1 MQEDDA
7 KPLVKFAVMPPIM
20 GLQRPP
26 LPLPLPGVQL
36 LLLPLLLVMALL
48 LEVVMTL
55 EAKIAKDTALETGG
69 GESCVSDG
77 VEEII
82 DDMPLSLLQ
91 ITEALPTEFMAL
103 SVALPYTMPTL
114 WVGDII

>member
-1 MQEDDA
+1 MQEDEA
-7 KPLVKFAVMPPIM
+7 RPLVRFAVMPPIM

-36 LLLPLLLVMALL
+36 LLLPLLLVMAALLLPLL

-55 EAKIAKDTALETGG
+55 EASMANETAFETTAGG
-69 GESCVSDG
+69 GDSWVREG

-82 DDMPLSLLQ
+82 DEIPLSLLQ
-91 ITEALPTEFMAL
+91 MTDAPPTEAILLRVVELP
-103 SVALPYTMPTL
+103 
-114 WVGDII
+114 